1 MVENTFNGSIKYQIG
16 NQTVIVF
23 KAVAQQNFEANLK
36 KNFDCVNAP
45 EDFTQN
51 LMNASPHIAI
61 KGEPLSE

>member
-1 MVENTFNGSIKYQIG
+1 
-16 NQTVIVF
+16 VF